1 MQAQFSQWAARGGRR
16 ASANPIMSELL
27 RDIRYGLRLLRKS
40 PGFTAVALAALALG
54 IGANSAIFSV
64 VNSVLLRPLP
74 YRDSGR
80 IGVVFE
86 ASPAQGWSQI
96 GISGPDYADL
106 REQAKSLDDLALI
119 ENGTGT
125 VLGFGEPRQAP
136 GLRVTTNVFR
146 MLGKKPMLGRDF
158 TPAEGFENRVAI
170 LSYNGWHKLY
180 GDDTSVIGRRV
191 IVDDI
196 PYTIVGVMPA
206 DFWLPLPAD
215 LFAPWSVEDLRRRS
229 RMNKSFTVLGRVR
242 QGISYGQAS
251 AELNTIVHRI
261 AHAEPHM
268 KDWSASITPM
278 QEVMVENVRP
288 ALLVLLG
295 AVGLVLLIACTN
307 LANLMLARA
316 AARGRETA
324 IRTAL
329 GATRRVLMRQFFAE
343 TMLLGVFGG
352 AIGLLLAMWGV
363 DLLNRI
369 VPATIS
375 VGQGT
380 ATVVRPDLV
389 VDGTVLAFTVALSL
403 LTGLLFGLVPAIS
416 ASRTDVNEALK
427 EGGRNTSSGRGHR
440 MRNVLVISEVA
451 LALVLLVSAGLTLKS
466 FWKLQQVNP
475 GFLADHVLT
484 MEMELPT
491 DAKYQKDGEQVEFF
505 RRVLANVDQ
514 VPGVVSAGI
523 TCALPLGEDD
533 RKTDFR
539 IEGRPLPSSGQ
550 LLPADYRVVSGGFFR
565 AMGIPL
571 LRGRS
576 IAESDAHDRP
586 LVAVIDRA
594 LERRYW
600 PDGVED
606 ARDPIGQRLVI
617 HGREWEIVGVVGEV
631 NGGGLNRV
639 PLPTIYMSYRQ
650 AVEPRMALV
659 VRHPQAEGMIN
670 AIKQAVYDV
679 DKDQPVYNVRT
690 MDEIVDGSQ
699 SSSRFTL
706 LLLGIFAATALTL
719 AAVGIYG
726 VISYSVTQRTS
737 EIGIRM
743 ALGAGRESVLRL
755 VVGDGMALA
764 GIGIAIGLV
773 GGLGAG
779 RLLGSI
785 LYGVSA
791 SDPFVFGLTAIVLAL
806 VALCAASIPAV
817 RAARIDPGVSLRY
830 Q

>member
-1 MQAQFSQWAARGGRR
+1 
-16 ASANPIMSELL
+16 MSELI
-27 RDIRYGLRLLRKS
+27 RDIRFGLRLLRKS

-74 YRDSGR
+74 YADSGR
-80 IGVVFE
+80 IGVIFE
-86 ASPAQGWSQI
+86 ASPAQGWQQI
-96 GISGPDYADL
+96 GISGPDFADI

-125 VLGFGEPRQAP
+125 VLGFGEPIQAP

-146 MLGKKPMLGRDF
+146 LLGKKPMLGRDF
-158 TPAEGFENRVAI
+158 NPGEGFENRVAI
-170 LSYNGWHKLY
+170 LSYNGWHRLF
-180 GDDTSVIGRRV
+180 GNNTSVIGRRV

-196 PYTIVGVMPA
+196 PYTIIGIMPA

-215 LFAPWSVEDLRRRS
+215 LFAPWSTGDLRRRD
-229 RMNKSFTVLGRVR
+229 RMAKSFTVLGRVK
-242 QGISYGQAS
+242 QGISYRRAS
-251 AELNTIVHRI
+251 AELDTIIHRI
-261 AHAEPHM
+261 DRAEPRM

-316 AARGRETA
+316 ASRGRETA

-352 AIGLLLAMWGV
+352 ALGLLLAMWGV
-363 DLLNRI
+363 DLLNRV
-369 VPATIS
+369 VPANIA

-380 ATVVRPDLV
+380 STVVRPDLV

-427 EGGRNTSSGRGHR
+427 EGGRNTSSGSGRR
-440 MRNVLVISEVA
+440 MRNALVVWEVA
-451 LALVLLVSAGLTLKS
+451 LALVLLVSAGLTMKS

-475 GFLADHVLT
+475 GFLADHVLS

-491 DAKYQKDGEQVEFF
+491 DAKYQKDAEQVEFF
-505 RRVLANVDQ
+505 RRVLANVAE

-523 TCALPLGEDD
+523 TCALPLDEDD
-533 RKTDFR
+533 RKTGFR
-539 IEGRPLPSSGQ
+539 IEGRPLPPSGQ
-550 LLPADYRVVSGGFFR
+550 FLPADYRVVSPGFFR
-565 AMGIPL
+565 ALGIPL
-571 LRGRS
+571 LRGRGITERDS
-576 IAESDAHDRP
+576 HDRP

-594 LERRYW
+594 LERRDW
-600 PDGVED
+600 PAGVEGPK
-606 ARDPIGQRLVI
+606 DPIGQKISI
-617 HGREWEIVGVVGEV
+617 HGQAIEIVGVVGEV
-631 NGGGLNRV
+631 NGSGLNRV
-639 PLPTIYMSYRQ
+639 PTPTIYLSYQQ

-659 VRHPQAEGMIN
+659 VRHPQAKEMVN
-670 AIKQAVYDV
+670 AIKRAVYAV
-679 DKDQPVYNVRT
+679 DKDQPVYKIQT
-690 MDEIVDGSQ
+690 MDDVVAGSQ

-706 LLLGIFAATALTL
+706 LLLGVFAATALAL
-719 AAVGIYG
+719 AAIGIYG
-726 VISYSVTQRTS
+726 VISYSVTQRTG

-764 GIGIAIGLV
+764 GVGIAVGLV
-773 GGLGAG
+773 GALGVS
-779 RLLGSI
+779 RLLGSL

-791 SDPFVFGLTAIVLAL
+791 SDPLVFGLTAIVLAA
-806 VALCAASIPAV
+806 VALCATSIPAL
-817 RAARIDPGVSLRY
+817 RAARIDPGESLRY